1 MLIKTRTTFLIAYR
15 KPNLKTTTVT
25 CLRISACNDIILQMA
40 KIFGI
45 IAVVIVTTQ
54 LQIE

>member
-15 KPNLKTTTVT
+15 KPNLKTTKVT

-54 LQIE
+54 LK